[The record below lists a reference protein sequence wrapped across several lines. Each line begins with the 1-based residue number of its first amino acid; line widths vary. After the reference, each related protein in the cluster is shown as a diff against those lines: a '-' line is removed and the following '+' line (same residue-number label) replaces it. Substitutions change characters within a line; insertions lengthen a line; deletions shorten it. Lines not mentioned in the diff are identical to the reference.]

1 MQGVKYFLVVVA
13 AVAGLSIATRLVYL
27 QHPDFKEPVAAEE
40 TPASPTPT
48 PLAKPAEAR
57 PATVT
62 RAGSTVQPK
71 PAAARRSPRRT
82 TAAPQPAPDAL
93 VTTDSA
99 PGVVALPPAAAPD
112 TVLPPPPEP
121 AWQATPRQLVRDSAY
136 VMARSGR
143 LQAAID
149 VLDSW
154 VRVNPADSAIAL
166 DLARLRARA
175 GDWEGSI
182 AQYSALIEQNRTPEL
197 LHERGQT
204 YLWSGDTRRGEA
216 DLLESERMAPR
227 AATERQLGDHYRW
240 QGDFAKSASWYQRAL
255 RSEPGDTAAQNGMH
269 LLDRAI
275 DARLLMPGE
284 LAGGDFGSGMQA
296 TSDNAGFGFYAL
308 RLSQAFGSAPV
319 LTLSGELRSANSM
332 STTGESQVDA
342 YGIDAAVSRRIGASK
357 FTATL
362 GMLDHGNDAR
372 IVRGA
377 VTADGFAGN
386 ARLRAAL
393 RRTPA
398 YEPLWAP
405 RLLGAAGS
413 PATALQAQGSVS
425 LPLGRAAELYA
436 MGEHLAVSDDNSR
449 VAASVALRQRLPSS
463 FSLVYSGSMMSYDQQ
478 TSLYYSPARYL
489 SQSLGLEFG
498 RYREQGFSYVVR
510 ATPGYAWMREP
521 AGTADSTTRDLSAFQ
536 FTSGLELGYRR
547 GAWDLLLS
555 TGLSAGREGG
565 YRSQNALFYLRRSW

>member
-13 AVAGLSIATRLVYL
+13 AVVGLSIAARLVYL
-27 QHPDFKEPVAAEE
+27 QHPDFKEPVAADEA
-40 TPASPTPT
+40 PAAPMPTPV
-48 PLAKPAEAR
+48 AKPAEAR

-71 PAAARRSPRRT
+71 PAAARRTPRRT
-82 TAAPQPAPDAL
+82 TAAIRPAPDAQ

-99 PGVVALPPAAAPD
+99 PGTVALPPAAAPD

-154 VRVNPADSAIAL
+154 VRVNPTDSAIAL

-240 QGDFAKSASWYQRAL
+240 QGDFAKSASWYRRAL
-255 RSEPGDTAAQNGMH
+255 RSEPGDTAAQNGMR

-308 RLSQAFGSAPV
+308 RLSQAFGSSPV

-357 FTATL
+357 FSATL
-362 GMLDHGNDAR
+362 GMLDHGDGSR

-377 VTADGFAGN
+377 VTADGFVGN
-386 ARLRAAL
+386 ARLRASL

-413 PATALQAQGSVS
+413 PATALQAQGNVS
-425 LPLGRAAELYA
+425 LPLGSAAELYA
-436 MGEHLAVSDDNSR
+436 MGEHLAVSDDNTR
-449 VAASVALRQRLPSS
+449 VGASLALRQRLPSS
-463 FSLVYSGSMMSYDQQ
+463 FSLVYSGSVMSYDQQ

-489 SQSLGLEFG
+489 SHSLGLEFA
-498 RYREQGFSYVVR
+498 RYREQGFSYAVR

-536 FTSGLELGYRR
+536 FTSGLELGYRS